1 MKEEKDITD
10 SGRLDYGYVNLPMNV
25 DEILGKD
32 FWIFDNITAAMLPA
46 FTEPVKLTATISIFV
61 RSGRFKFSNNLL
73 IYEYEGPAI
82 VNIRNGETLQ
92 LLSISSDFSASFIV
106 MSKFF
111 VEDIFLHIND
121 MQNLSAMA
129 RHPVARIPVDILP
142 KFDHLYES
150 LRMVS
155 SDTGNPQVQK
165 ALQHSIIA
173 FYYRY
178 AYRCYE
184 LIDASI
190 DSAARLSDRFIKL
203 VKDKFKTE
211 RFLEFYADQLGVT
224 PKHLSRTVKA
234 QTGYS
239 AASWIERFLI
249 LEAKI
254 LLKSTNLTVQQ
265 ISDNLNFPTQSFF
278 GKYFKKNVGVSPKFY
293 RNS

>member
-1 MKEEKDITD
+1 MKDQ
-10 SGRLDYGYVNLPMNV
+10 SGKLDYGYVNLPMNV

-32 FWIFDNITAAMLPA
+32 FWIFDCITALMLPS
-46 FTEPVKLTATISIFV
+46 FTEPVKLTASISIFV
-61 RSGRFKFSNNLL
+61 RSGKFKFSNNL
-73 IYEYEGPAI
+73 ITYDFEAPAI

-92 LLSISSDFSASFIV
+92 LLSISPDFYASFVV

-121 MQNLSAMA
+121 MQNLAAMA
-129 RHPVARIPVDILP
+129 RKPVVQIPEDLVP
-142 KFDHLYES
+142 KLENLYES
-150 LRMVS
+150 LHLVS
-155 SDTGNPQVQK
+155 ADSGNPQVLK

-178 AYRCYE
+178 SYRIYE
-184 LIDASI
+184 LLESTADNS
-190 DSAARLSDRFIKL
+190 ARLSDRFIKL
-203 VKDKFKTE
+203 VKEKFKTE
-211 RFLEFYADQLGVT
+211 RFLEYYAEQLGVT

-249 LEAKI
+249 LESKI

-278 GKYFKKNVGVSPKFY
+278 GKYFKKNVGVSPKLY

>member
-1 MKEEKDITD
+1 MKENASK
-10 SGRLDYGYVNLPMNV
+10 LDYGYVNLPMNV

-46 FTEPVKLTATISIFV
+46 YTEPVKLTATISIFV
-61 RSGRFKFSNNLL
+61 RKGHFKFSNNL
-73 IYEYEGPAI
+73 IVYDFDGPAI

-92 LLSISSDFSASFIV
+92 LLSISPDFEASFIV

-111 VEDIFLHIND
+111 VEDIFMHIND
-121 MQNLSAMA
+121 MQNLSAMS
-129 RHPVARIPVDILP
+129 RRPVAKIPSDILP
-142 KFDHLYES
+142 KFENLYDS
-150 LRMVS
+150 IRLVS
-155 SDTGNPQVQK
+155 SDTSNPQLQK

-178 AYRCYE
+178 AYRCYD
-184 LIDASI
+184 LLNSSA
-190 DSAARLSDRFIKL
+190 DSGARLSDRFIKL

-211 RFLEFYADQLGVT
+211 RFLEYYADELGVT

-254 LLKSTNLTVQQ
+254 LLKSTNLTIQQ

-278 GKYFKKNVGVSPKFY
+278 GKYFKKNVGLSPKLY

>member
-1 MKEEKDITD
+1 MSDESSK
-10 SGRLDYGYVNLPMNV
+10 LDYGYVNLPMNV

-32 FWIFDNITAAMLPA
+32 FWIFDNITAAMLPP
-46 FTEPVKLTATISIFV
+46 FTEPVKLTASISIFV
-61 RSGRFKFSNNLL
+61 RTGHFKFSNNL
-73 IYEYEGPAI
+73 IVYDFDAPAI

-92 LLSISSDFSASFIV
+92 LLERSSDFSASFIV

-121 MQNLSAMA
+121 MQNLAAMS
-129 RHPVARIPVDILP
+129 RRPVTKIPQDILP
-142 KFDHLYES
+142 KFES
-150 LRMVS
+150 LYDSLRFVS
-155 SDTGNPQVQK
+155 SDIGNPQLLK

-178 AYRCYE
+178 AYRCYD
-184 LIDASI
+184 LLNASQ

-203 VKDKFKTE
+203 VKDKFRTE
-211 RFLEFYADQLGVT
+211 RFLDYYAIELGVT

-249 LEAKI
+249 LESKI
-254 LLKSTNLTVQQ
+254 LLKSTNLTIQQ
-265 ISDNLNFPTQSFF
+265 ISDTLNFPTQSFF
-278 GKYFKKNVGVSPKFY
+278 GKYFKKNVGLSPKMY

>member
-1 MKEEKDITD
+1 MKEDN
-10 SGRLDYGYVNLPMNV
+10 SRLDYGYVNLPMNV

-32 FWIFDNITAAMLPA
+32 FWIFDKITAAMLPP
-46 FTEPVKLTATISIFV
+46 FTEPVKLTASISIFV
-61 RSGRFKFSNNLL
+61 RKGRFKFSNNL
-73 IYEYEGPAI
+73 IVYDFEGPAI

-92 LLSISSDFSASFIV
+92 LLSISPDFEASFIV

-121 MQNLSAMA
+121 MQNLRAMSQ
-129 RHPVARIPVDILP
+129 RPVAKIPQDILP
-142 KFDHLYES
+142 KFENLYDS
-150 LRMVS
+150 LKLVS
-155 SDTGNPQVQK
+155 SDTGNPQLIK
-165 ALQHSIIA
+165 ALQHAIIA

-178 AYRCYE
+178 AYRCYD
-184 LIDASI
+184 LINSSP
-190 DSAARLSDRFIKL
+190 DSGARLSDRFIKL
-203 VKDKFKTE
+203 VKDKFRTE
-211 RFLEFYADQLGVT
+211 RFLEFYAYELGVT

-254 LLKSTNLTVQQ
+254 LLKSTNLTIQQ

-278 GKYFKKNVGVSPKFY
+278 GKYFKKNVGIAPKIY

>member
-1 MKEEKDITD
+1 MNEENSK
-10 SGRLDYGYVNLPMNV
+10 LDYSYINLPMNV
-25 DEILGKD
+25 DEILGRD
-32 FWIFDNITAAMLPA
+32 FWIFDNFTATMLPM
-46 FTEPVKLTATISIFV
+46 FSDPVKLSASISIFV
-61 RSGRFKFSNNLL
+61 RSGHCKFYHNL
-73 IYEYEGPAI
+73 ITYDFEGPAI
-82 VNIRNGETLQ
+82 VNIRNGETMQ
-92 LLSISSDFSASFIV
+92 IIDVSSDFSASFIV

-121 MQNLSAMA
+121 MQNLSAMS
-129 RHPVARIPVDILP
+129 RRPVAMIPDDIVS
-142 KFDHLYES
+142 KFENLYES
-150 LRMVS
+150 LHIVAT
-155 SDTGNPQVQK
+155 DTSNPQLLK

-184 LIDASI
+184 LLESAP

-211 RFLEFYADQLGVT
+211 RFLEYYAEELGVT

-278 GKYFKKNVGVSPKFY
+278 GKYFKKNVGVSPKLY

>member
-1 MKEEKDITD
+1 MTEE
-10 SGRLDYGYVNLPMNV
+10 SNRLDYGYVNLPMNV

-32 FWIFDNITAAMLPA
+32 FWIFDNITAAMLPS
-46 FTEPVKLTATISIFV
+46 FTEPVKLTASISIFV
-61 RSGRFKFSNNLL
+61 RKGHFKFSNNL
-73 IYEYEGPAI
+73 IVYDFEGPAI

-129 RHPVARIPVDILP
+129 RHPVALIPADILP
-142 KFDHLYES
+142 KFESLYES
-150 LRMVS
+150 LHIVS
-155 SDTGNPQVQK
+155 SDSKNPQVLK

-184 LIDASI
+184 LLNTSGDTG
-190 DSAARLSDRFIKL
+190 ARLSDRFIKL

-211 RFLEFYADQLGVT
+211 RFLEYYAEELGVT

-254 LLKSTNLTVQQ
+254 LLKSTNLTIQQ

-278 GKYFKKNVGVSPKFY
+278 GKYFKKNVGVSPKHY

>member
-1 MKEEKDITD
+1 MNEENNK
-10 SGRLDYGYVNLPMNV
+10 LDYGYVNLPMNV
-25 DEILGKD
+25 DEILRKD
-32 FWIFDNITAAMLPA
+32 FWIFENITAALLPEY
-46 FTEPVKLTATISIFV
+46 TEPVKLTASISIFV
-61 RSGRFKFSNNLL
+61 RKGHFKFSNNL
-73 IYEYEGPAI
+73 IVYDFDGPAI

-92 LLSISSDFSASFIV
+92 LLMISPDFTASFIV

-129 RHPVARIPVDILP
+129 RRPVAKIPLDILP
-142 KFDHLYES
+142 KFESLYES
-150 LRMVS
+150 LRLVS
-155 SDTGNPQVQK
+155 SDTDNPQILK

-178 AYRCYE
+178 AYRCYD
-184 LIDASI
+184 LLNPSA
-190 DSAARLSDRFIKL
+190 DSGARLSDRFIKL
-203 VKDKFKTE
+203 VKDKFKTQ
-211 RFLEFYADQLGVT
+211 RFLEYYADELGVT

-254 LLKSTNLTVQQ
+254 LLKSTNLTIQQ

-278 GKYFKKNVGVSPKFY
+278 GKYFKKNVGLSPKLY

>member
-1 MKEEKDITD
+1 MNEV
-10 SGRLDYGYVNLPMNV
+10 SNRLDYAYMNLPMNV
-25 DEILGKD
+25 DEILGKE
-32 FWIFDNITAAMLPA
+32 FWIYDNITADMLPS

-61 RSGRFKFSNNLL
+61 RSGRFKFNSNL
-73 IYEYEGPAI
+73 ITYDFEGPAI

-92 LLSISSDFSASFIV
+92 LLEISSDFSASFLV
-106 MSKFF
+106 MSKIF

-129 RHPVARIPVDILP
+129 RHPVAKIPHDIVP
-142 KFDHLYES
+142 KFENLYQS
-150 LRMVS
+150 LHNVS
-155 SDTGNPQVQK
+155 ADTGNPQLIK
-165 ALQHSIIA
+165 ALQHAIIA

-184 LIDASI
+184 LYEAGV
-190 DSAARLSDRFIKL
+190 DSGARLSDRFIKL

-211 RFLEFYADQLGVT
+211 RFLEYYAEELGVT

-254 LLKSTNLTVQQ
+254 LLKSTNLTIQQ

-278 GKYFKKNVGVSPKFY
+278 GKYFKKNVGLSPKLY

>member
-1 MKEEKDITD
+1 MKDE
-10 SGRLDYGYVNLPMNV
+10 SSRLDYGYVGLPMNV

-32 FWIFDNITAAMLPA
+32 FWIFDNITASLLPP

-61 RSGRFKFSNNLL
+61 RRGRFKFSNNL
-73 IYEYEGPAI
+73 ITYDHEGPAI

-92 LLSISSDFSASFIV
+92 LLSISPDFSASFIV

-129 RHPVARIPVDILP
+129 RHPIAKIPEDILQ
-142 KFDHLYES
+142 KFESLYES
-150 LRMVS
+150 LHLVS
-155 SDTGNPQVQK
+155 SDTKNPQLLK

-184 LIDASI
+184 LLDSSA

-211 RFLEFYADQLGVT
+211 RFLEYYADELGVT

-254 LLKSTNLTVQQ
+254 LLKSTNLTIQQ
-265 ISDNLNFPTQSFF
+265 ISDNLHFPTQSFF
-278 GKYFKKNVGVSPKFY
+278 GKYFKKNVGVSPKHY

>member
-1 MKEEKDITD
+1 MTEE
-10 SGRLDYGYVNLPMNV
+10 SNRLDYGYVNLPMNV

-32 FWIFDNITAAMLPA
+32 FWIFDNITAAMLPS
-46 FTEPVKLTATISIFV
+46 FTEPVKLTASISIFV
-61 RSGRFKFSNNLL
+61 RKGHFKFSNNL
-73 IYEYEGPAI
+73 IVYDFDGPAI

-129 RHPVARIPVDILP
+129 RHPVAKIPEDILP
-142 KFDHLYES
+142 KFESLYES
-150 LRMVS
+150 LHIVS
-155 SDTGNPQVQK
+155 SDTENPQVLK

-184 LIDASI
+184 LLNSSGDTG
-190 DSAARLSDRFIKL
+190 ARLSDRFIKL

-211 RFLEFYADQLGVT
+211 RFLEYYAEELGVT

-254 LLKSTNLTVQQ
+254 LLKSTNLTIQQ

-278 GKYFKKNVGVSPKFY
+278 GKYFKKNVGVSPKHY

>member
-1 MKEEKDITD
+1 MAED
-10 SGRLDYGYVNLPMNV
+10 SSRLDYGYVNLPMNV

-46 FTEPVKLTATISIFV
+46 FTEPVKLTASISIFV
-61 RSGRFKFSNNLL
+61 KQGRFKFLNNL
-73 IYEYEGPAI
+73 ITYDSEGPAI

-92 LLSISSDFSASFIV
+92 LLQISSDFTASFIV

-111 VEDIFLHIND
+111 AEDIFLHIND

-129 RHPVARIPVDILP
+129 RHPLVRIPEDIVE
-142 KFDHLYES
+142 KFENLYES
-150 LRMVS
+150 FHMVYGDS
-155 SDTGNPQVQK
+155 SNPQVLK
-165 ALQHSIIA
+165 ALLHSIIA

-178 AYRCYE
+178 AYRLFD
-184 LIDASI
+184 LIESNG
-190 DSAARLSDRFIKL
+190 DSGARLSDRFIKM
-203 VKDKFKTE
+203 VKEKFKTE
-211 RFLEFYADQLGVT
+211 RFLEYYADELGVT
-224 PKHLSRTVKA
+224 TKHLSRTVKA

-239 AASWIERFLI
+239 ASSWIERFLI
-249 LEAKI
+249 LEAKV

>member
-1 MKEEKDITD
+1 MAENSSK
-10 SGRLDYGYVNLPMNV
+10 LDYGYVNLPMNV

-32 FWIFDNITAAMLPA
+32 FWIFDNITAALLPA
-46 FTEPVKLTATISIFV
+46 FTEPVKLTASISIFV
-61 RSGRFKFSNNLL
+61 KRGRFKFLNNL
-73 IYEYEGPAI
+73 ITYDFEGPAI

-92 LLSISSDFSASFIV
+92 LLQISPDFTASFIV

-111 VEDIFLHIND
+111 AEDIFLHIND

-129 RHPVARIPVDILP
+129 RHPVARIPEDIVE
-142 KFDHLYES
+142 KFENLYES
-150 LRMVS
+150 FHIVYNDS
-155 SDTGNPQVQK
+155 ANPQVLK
-165 ALQHSIIA
+165 ALLHSIIA

-178 AYRCYE
+178 AYRLYD
-184 LIDASI
+184 LIESNA
-190 DSAARLSDRFIKL
+190 DSGARLSDRFIKM

-211 RFLEFYADQLGVT
+211 RFLEYYADELGVT
-224 PKHLSRTVKA
+224 TKHLSRTVKA

-278 GKYFKKNVGVSPKFY
+278 GKYFKKNVGVSPKYY

>member
-1 MKEEKDITD
+1 MKEEFDD
-10 SGRLDYGYVNLPMNV
+10 DERLDYGYVNLPMNV
-25 DEILGKD
+25 DEILGRD
-32 FWIFDNITAAMLPA
+32 FWMFDNITAAMLPP
-46 FTEPVKLTATISIFV
+46 FTEPVKLTACISIFV
-61 RSGRFKFSNNLL
+61 RSGKFRFSNNL
-73 IYEYEGPAI
+73 IVYDYKGPAI

-92 LLSISSDFSASFIV
+92 LLAISPDFSASFIV

-111 VEDIFLHIND
+111 VEDVFLHIND
-121 MQNLSAMA
+121 MQNLSAMS
-129 RHPVARIPVDILP
+129 RHPVVRIPSDLLP
-142 KFDHLYES
+142 KFENLYVS
-150 LRMVS
+150 LRLVA
-155 SDTGNPQVQK
+155 SDTSNPQLMK

-184 LIDASI
+184 FLGANS
-190 DSAARLSDRFIKL
+190 DSAARLSDRFIML

-211 RFLEFYADQLGVT
+211 RFLEYYAEQLGVT
-224 PKHLSRTVKA
+224 SKHLSRTVKA

>member
-1 MKEEKDITD
+1 MSDD
-10 SGRLDYGYVNLPMNV
+10 SSRLDYGYINLPMNV

-32 FWIFDNITAAMLPA
+32 FWMFENFSAGMLSM
-46 FTEPVKLTATISIFV
+46 FNDPVKLSANLSIFV
-61 RSGRFKFSNNLL
+61 KKGKFKFLNNL
-73 IYEYEGPAI
+73 ISYESEAPAI
-82 VNIRNGETLQ
+82 VNVRNGETIQVLE
-92 LLSISSDFSASFIV
+92 ISSDFTASFIV

-111 VEDIFLHIND
+111 AEDVFLHIND
-121 MQNLSAMA
+121 MQNLRAMS
-129 RHPVARIPVDILP
+129 RQPVTKIPLDIVP
-142 KFDHLYES
+142 KFESLYES
-150 LRMVS
+150 LRLVS
-155 SDTGNPQVQK
+155 EDSGNPQLLK
-165 ALQHSIIA
+165 ALLHSIIA

-178 AYRCYE
+178 AYRCYD
-184 LIDASI
+184 LIEISA
-190 DSAARLSDRFIKL
+190 DSGARLSDRFIKL

-211 RFLEFYADQLGVT
+211 RFLEYYAEELGVT

-278 GKYFKKNVGVSPKFY
+278 GKYFKKNVGISPKFY

>member
-1 MKEEKDITD
+1 MKDNNSK
-10 SGRLDYGYVNLPMNV
+10 LDYGYVNLPMNV
-25 DEILGKD
+25 DEILGRD
-32 FWIFDNITAAMLPA
+32 FWIFDNITAAMLPE
-46 FTEPVKLTATISIFV
+46 FTEPVKLTASISIFV
-61 RSGRFKFSNNLL
+61 RKGHFKFNNNL
-73 IYEYEGPAI
+73 IVYDFDAPAI

-92 LLSISSDFSASFIV
+92 LLSISPDFSASFIV

-121 MQNLSAMA
+121 MQNLAAMS
-129 RHPVARIPVDILP
+129 RRPVTKIPEDILP
-142 KFDHLYES
+142 KFES
-150 LRMVS
+150 LYNSLHLVS
-155 SDTGNPQVQK
+155 SDTGNPQILK

-178 AYRCYE
+178 AYRCYDI
-184 LIDASI
+184 LNASQ

-203 VKDKFKTE
+203 VKDKFRTE
-211 RFLEFYADQLGVT
+211 RFLEYYAEELGVT

-249 LEAKI
+249 LESKI
-254 LLKSTNLTVQQ
+254 LLKSTNLTIQQ

-278 GKYFKKNVGVSPKFY
+278 GKYFKKNVGLSPKMY

>member
-1 MKEEKDITD
+1 MAEE
-10 SGRLDYGYVNLPMNV
+10 SNRLDYGYVNLPMNV

-32 FWIFDNITAAMLPA
+32 FWVFDNITAAMLPS
-46 FTEPVKLTATISIFV
+46 FTEPVKLTASISIYV
-61 RSGRFKFSNNLL
+61 RKGHFKFSNNL
-73 IYEYEGPAI
+73 IVYDFDGPAI

-92 LLSISSDFSASFIV
+92 LLNISPDFSASFVV

-111 VEDIFLHIND
+111 VEDIFMHIND

-129 RHPVARIPVDILP
+129 RHPVAVIPADLVP
-142 KFDHLYES
+142 QFEQLYRS
-150 LRMVS
+150 LRLVS
-155 SDTGNPQVQK
+155 SDNDNPQLLK

-184 LIDASI
+184 LLNSAG
-190 DSAARLSDRFIKL
+190 DSGARLSDRFIML
-203 VKDKFKTE
+203 VKDKFRTE
-211 RFLEFYADQLGVT
+211 RFLDYYAEELGVT
-224 PKHLSRTVKA
+224 PKHLSRTVKG

-254 LLKSTNLTVQQ
+254 LLKSTNLTIQQ

-278 GKYFKKNVGVSPKFY
+278 GKYFKKNVGVSPKHY

>member
-1 MKEEKDITD
+1 MSEENN
-10 SGRLDYGYVNLPMNV
+10 RLDYGYVNLPMNV

-32 FWIFDNITAAMLPA
+32 FWLFENITAAMLPS
-46 FTEPVKLTATISIFV
+46 FTEPVKLTASISIFV
-61 RSGRFKFSNNLL
+61 RKGKFKFSNNL
-73 IYEYEGPAI
+73 IVYDFEGPAI

-92 LLSISSDFSASFIV
+92 LLSISPDFNASFIV

-111 VEDIFLHIND
+111 VEDIFMHIND
-121 MQNLSAMA
+121 MQNLSAMT
-129 RHPVARIPVDILP
+129 RQPVVKIPLDILP
-142 KFDHLYES
+142 KFES
-150 LRMVS
+150 LYKSLSLVS
-155 SDTGNPQVQK
+155 ADVSNPQLIK

-178 AYRCYE
+178 AYRCFDF
-184 LIDASI
+184 LHSTA

-203 VKDKFKTE
+203 VKAKFKTE
-211 RFLEFYADQLGVT
+211 RFLEYYAEELGVT
-224 PKHLSRTVKA
+224 TKHLSRTVKA

-254 LLKSTNLTVQQ
+254 LLKSTNLTIQQ

-278 GKYFKKNVGVSPKFY
+278 GKYFKKNVGLSPKLY

>member
-1 MKEEKDITD
+1 MKEQ
-10 SGRLDYGYVNLPMNV
+10 SSRLDYGYVNLPMNV

-46 FTEPVKLTATISIFV
+46 FTEPVKLTASISIFV
-61 RSGRFKFSNNLL
+61 RKGRFRFSNNLL
-73 IYEYEGPAI
+73 VYDEEGPSI

-92 LLSISSDFSASFIV
+92 LLSISPDFSASFIV

-111 VEDIFLHIND
+111 VDDIFLHIND
-121 MQNLSAMA
+121 MQNLSAMS
-129 RHPVARIPVDILP
+129 RHPVAKIPDDILP
-142 KFDHLYES
+142 KFES
-150 LRMVS
+150 LYDSLRIVS
-155 SDTGNPQVQK
+155 SDTENPQILK

-184 LIDASI
+184 LL
-190 DSAARLSDRFIKL
+190 DSVADTGARLSDRFIKL

-211 RFLEFYADQLGVT
+211 RFLEYYADELGVT

-278 GKYFKKNVGVSPKFY
+278 GKYFKKNVGVSPKLY

>member
-1 MKEEKDITD
+1 MKEESSK
-10 SGRLDYGYVNLPMNV
+10 LDYGYVNLPMNV

-32 FWIFDNITAAMLPA
+32 FWVFDNITAAMLPA
-46 FTEPVKLTATISIFV
+46 YTEPVKLTASISIFV
-61 RSGRFKFSNNLL
+61 RKGQFKFSNNLFV
-73 IYEYEGPAI
+73 YDFEGPAI

-92 LLSISSDFSASFIV
+92 LLKISSDFAAAFIV
-106 MSKFF
+106 MSRFF

-129 RHPVARIPVDILP
+129 RRPVAKIPADILP
-142 KFDHLYES
+142 KFENLYKS
-150 LRMVS
+150 LQNVS
-155 SDTGNPQVQK
+155 SDSNNPQLLK

-178 AYRCYE
+178 AYRCYD
-184 LIDASI
+184 LLNASP
-190 DSAARLSDRFIKL
+190 DSGARLSDRFIKL

-211 RFLEFYADQLGVT
+211 RFLEYYAEELGVT

-254 LLKSTNLTVQQ
+254 LLKSTNLTIQQ

-278 GKYFKKNVGVSPKFY
+278 GKYFKKNVGVSPKLY

>member
-1 MKEEKDITD
+1 MSDESSK
-10 SGRLDYGYVNLPMNV
+10 LDYGYVNLPMNV

-32 FWIFDNITAAMLPA
+32 FWIFDYITADMLPA
-46 FTEPVKLTATISIFV
+46 FTEPVKLTASISIFV
-61 RSGRFKFSNNLL
+61 RKGSFKFSNNL
-73 IYEYEGPAI
+73 IVYDFEGPAI

-92 LLSISSDFSASFIV
+92 LIKISPDFAASFIV

-121 MQNLSAMA
+121 MQNLSAMS
-129 RHPVARIPVDILP
+129 RLPVAKIPLDILP
-142 KFDHLYES
+142 KFDNLYES
-150 LRMVS
+150 LKMVY
-155 SDTGNPQVQK
+155 SDYKNPQILK

-178 AYRCYE
+178 AYRCYN
-184 LIDASI
+184 IMTIGA
-190 DSAARLSDRFIKL
+190 DSGARLSDRFIQL
-203 VKDKFKTE
+203 VKAKFKTE
-211 RFLEFYADQLGVT
+211 RFLDYYAEELGVT
-224 PKHLSRTVKA
+224 TKHLSRTVKA

-254 LLKSTNLTVQQ
+254 LLKSTNLTIQQ

-278 GKYFKKNVGVSPKFY
+278 GKYFKKNVGLSPKLY

>member
-1 MKEEKDITD
+1 MKEDKEEN
-10 SGRLDYGYVNLPMNV
+10 GRLDYGYVNLPMNV
-25 DEILGKD
+25 DEILCKD
-32 FWIFDNITAAMLPA
+32 FWIFDNITATMLPA
-46 FTEPVKLTATISIFV
+46 FTEPVKLTASISIFV
-61 RSGRFKFSNNLL
+61 RSGKFKFSNNL
-73 IYEYEGPAI
+73 ITYDFEGPAI

-92 LLSISSDFSASFIV
+92 LLKITPDFSASFIV

-129 RHPVARIPVDILP
+129 RHPVAKIPVDILP
-142 KFDHLYES
+142 KFENLYDS
-150 LRMVS
+150 LRQVY
-155 SDTGNPQVQK
+155 SDSKNPQLLK

-184 LIDASI
+184 LLESSS

-211 RFLEFYADQLGVT
+211 RFLEYYADELGVT

-254 LLKSTNLTVQQ
+254 LLKSTNLTIQQ

-278 GKYFKKNVGVSPKFY
+278 GKYFKKNVGVSPKLY

>member
-1 MKEEKDITD
+1 MSEE
-10 SGRLDYGYVNLPMNV
+10 SNRLDYGYVNLPMNV

-32 FWIFDNITAAMLPA
+32 FWLFENITAAMLPP
-46 FTEPVKLTATISIFV
+46 FTEPVKLTASISIFV
-61 RSGRFKFSNNLL
+61 RKGKFKFSNNL
-73 IYEYEGPAI
+73 IVYDFEGPAI

-92 LLSISSDFSASFIV
+92 LLSISPDFNASFIV

-121 MQNLSAMA
+121 MQNLSAMT
-129 RHPVARIPVDILP
+129 RQPVVKIPLDILP
-142 KFDHLYES
+142 KFES
-150 LRMVS
+150 LYNSLSLVS
-155 SDTGNPQVQK
+155 ADVTNPQLIK

-178 AYRCYE
+178 AYRCFDF
-184 LIDASI
+184 LNSSA

-203 VKDKFKTE
+203 VNAKFKTE
-211 RFLEFYADQLGVT
+211 RFLEFYAEELGVT
-224 PKHLSRTVKA
+224 TKHLSRTVKA

-254 LLKSTNLTVQQ
+254 LLKSTNLTIQQ

-278 GKYFKKNVGVSPKFY
+278 GKYFKKNVGLSPKLY

>member
-1 MKEEKDITD
+1 MTEEKDD
-10 SGRLDYGYVNLPMNV
+10 GARLDYGYVGLPMNV

-32 FWIFDNITAAMLPA
+32 FWLFDYITAAMLPS

-61 RSGRFKFSNNLL
+61 RSGKFKFSNNL
-73 IYEYEGPAI
+73 IVYDFEAPAI

-92 LLSISSDFSASFIV
+92 LLSITPDFSASFIV

-111 VEDIFLHIND
+111 VEDVFLHIND

-129 RHPVARIPVDILP
+129 RHPVITIPQDLVSQ
-142 KFDHLYES
+142 FENLYRS
-150 LRMVS
+150 LRLVS
-155 SDTGNPQVQK
+155 SDSSNPQLLK

-178 AYRCYE
+178 AYRCYTLLE
-184 LIDASI
+184 SGA
-190 DSAARLSDRFIKL
+190 DSAARLSDRFIML
-203 VKDKFKTE
+203 VKDKFKSE
-211 RFLEFYADQLGVT
+211 RFLEYYAEQLGVT

-254 LLKSTNLTVQQ
+254 LLKSTNLTIQQ

-278 GKYFKKNVGVSPKFY
+278 GKYFKKNVGVSPKIY

>member
-1 MKEEKDITD
+1 MKEDTGK
-10 SGRLDYGYVNLPMNV
+10 LDYGYVGLPMNV

-32 FWIFDNITAAMLPA
+32 FWIFDNITAAMLPP
-46 FTEPVKLTATISIFV
+46 FTEPVKLTASISIFV
-61 RSGRFKFSNNLL
+61 RSGKFKFSNNLL
-73 IYEYEGPAI
+73 TYDFEGPAI
-82 VNIRNGETLQ
+82 VNIRTGETLQ
-92 LLSISSDFSASFIV
+92 LLNISSDFSASFIV

-121 MQNLSAMA
+121 MQNLTAMT
-129 RHPVARIPVDILP
+129 RHPVAKIPDDILS
-142 KFDHLYES
+142 KFESLYRS
-150 LRMVS
+150 LRMIS
-155 SDTGNPQVQK
+155 SDSRNPQIQK

-184 LIDASI
+184 LFESSP

-211 RFLEFYADQLGVT
+211 RFLEYYAEELGVT

-239 AASWIERFLI
+239 AASWIERFLV

-265 ISDNLNFPTQSFF
+265 ISDTLNFPTQSFF

>member
-1 MKEEKDITD
+1 MKENA
-10 SGRLDYGYVNLPMNV
+10 SNLDYGYVNLPMNV

-46 FTEPVKLTATISIFV
+46 YTEPVKLTATISIFV
-61 RSGRFKFSNNLL
+61 RKGHFKFSNNL
-73 IYEYEGPAI
+73 IVYDFDGPAI

-92 LLSISSDFSASFIV
+92 LLSISPDFEASFIV

-111 VEDIFLHIND
+111 VEDIFMHIND
-121 MQNLSAMA
+121 MQNLSAMS
-129 RHPVARIPVDILP
+129 RRPVAKIPSDILP
-142 KFDHLYES
+142 KFENLYDS
-150 LRMVS
+150 IRLVS
-155 SDTGNPQVQK
+155 SDTSNPQLQK

-178 AYRCYE
+178 AYRCYD
-184 LIDASI
+184 LLNSSA
-190 DSAARLSDRFIKL
+190 DSGARLSDRFIKL

-211 RFLEFYADQLGVT
+211 RFLEFYADELGVT

-254 LLKSTNLTVQQ
+254 LLKSTNLTIQQ

-278 GKYFKKNVGVSPKFY
+278 GKYFKKNVGLSPKLY

>member
-1 MKEEKDITD
+1 MKEESSK
-10 SGRLDYGYVNLPMNV
+10 LDYGYVNLPMNV

-32 FWIFDNITAAMLPA
+32 FWVFDNITAAMLPA
-46 FTEPVKLTATISIFV
+46 YTEPVKLTASISIFV
-61 RSGRFKFSNNLL
+61 RKGQFKFSNNLFV
-73 IYEYEGPAI
+73 YDFEGPAI

-92 LLSISSDFSASFIV
+92 LLKISSDFAAAFIV
-106 MSKFF
+106 MSRFF

-129 RHPVARIPVDILP
+129 RRPVAKIPADILP
-142 KFDHLYES
+142 KFENLYKS
-150 LRMVS
+150 LHNVS
-155 SDTGNPQVQK
+155 SDTNNPQLLK

-178 AYRCYE
+178 AYRCYD
-184 LIDASI
+184 LLNASP
-190 DSAARLSDRFIKL
+190 DSGARLSDRFIKL

-211 RFLEFYADQLGVT
+211 RFLEYYAEELGVT

-254 LLKSTNLTVQQ
+254 LLKSTNLTIQQ

-278 GKYFKKNVGVSPKFY
+278 GKYFKKNVGVSPKLY